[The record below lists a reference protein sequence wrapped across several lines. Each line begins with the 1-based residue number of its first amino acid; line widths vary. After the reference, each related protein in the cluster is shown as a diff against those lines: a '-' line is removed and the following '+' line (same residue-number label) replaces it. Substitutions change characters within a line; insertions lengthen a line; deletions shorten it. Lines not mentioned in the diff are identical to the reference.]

1 MTIEPIFMDE
11 REYRKI
17 YLFKGVGLESVR
29 GLLDTC
35 VVKSVAQGEILMYP
49 GQTNQ
54 TVYCILEGSLRIHTG
69 SLDSIPD
76 AILGPGENVGEMS
89 VIDQEPTTDFVVANE
104 VCRLLC
110 IEEDILWS
118 LVHAS
123 HAAACN
129 LLFSMTRRLRHADNN
144 LGEDNRIEREFHHYG
159 TVDALTG
166 LRNRFWLDQT
176 LEQQVQHAHG
186 SSTPLSLILIGIDHF
201 RRFNEQYGFSYG
213 NRVFYSLAHTI
224 SDHLRPTEIVGRYSE
239 SNFLVLLPDKNL
251 EMAFAM
257 AERLQKEIADA
268 VPVRP
273 DGRRKPHPGISLGV
287 AELQQKDTPGSL
299 LQEAEA
305 ALFRVRDAVDYA
317 LSE

>member
-1 MTIEPIFMDE
+1 MTVETIFMDE
-11 REYRKI
+11 KEYRRI
-17 YLFKGVGLESVR
+17 YLFKEVGIESIR

-35 VVKSVAQGEILMYP
+35 VVKSVERGEILMCP

-54 TVYCILEGSLRIHTG
+54 TVYCILEGSLRIHTD
-69 SLDSIPD
+69 SLRSIPD
-76 AILGPGENVGEMS
+76 AILGAGENVGEMS
-89 VIDQEPTTDFVVANE
+89 VIDQEPTTVFVVANE
-104 VCRLLC
+104 ASRLLC

-129 LLFSMTRRLRHADNN
+129 LLLGMTRRLRHADDMP
-144 LGEDNRIEREFHHYG
+144 GEDNRIELEFRRYG
-159 TVDALTG
+159 TIDALTG
-166 LRNRFWLDQT
+166 LRNRSWLDQT
-176 LEQQVQHAHG
+176 LARHVQHAHDSG
-186 SSTPLSLILIGIDHF
+186 TPLSLVLIGVDHF

-239 SNFLVLLPDKNL
+239 SSFLVLLPDKNL
-251 EMAFAM
+251 EMAFAI

-287 AELQQKDTPGSL
+287 AELQQKDTLWTL

>member
-1 MTIEPIFMDE
+1 MTIGPFFMDE
-11 REYRKI
+11 KEYRKI
-17 YLFKGVGLESVR
+17 YLFKGVGIESIR

-35 VVKSVAQGEILMYP
+35 VVKSVARGEILMCP
-49 GQTNQ
+49 GQTTQ
-54 TVYCILEGSLRIHTG
+54 TVYCILEGSLRIHTD
-69 SLDSIPD
+69 SLNNIPD

-89 VIDQEPTTDFVVANE
+89 VIDQEPITVFVVANE
-104 VCRLLC
+104 ACRLLC

-129 LLFSMTRRLRHADNN
+129 LLFGMTRRLRHADNI
-144 LGEDNRIEREFHHYG
+144 LAEDSRIELEFQHYG
-159 TVDALTG
+159 TIDALTG
-166 LRNRFWLDQT
+166 LRNRSWLDQT
-176 LEQQVQHAHG
+176 LARQVQHAHDSG
-186 SSTPLSLILIGIDHF
+186 TPLSLVLIGVDHF

-224 SDHLRPTEIVGRYSE
+224 SDNLRPTEIVGRYSE
-239 SNFLVLLPDKNL
+239 SSFLVLLPDKNL
-251 EMAFAM
+251 EMAFTI

-287 AELQQKDTPGSL
+287 AEFQQKDTLWTL